1 MILLQE
7 LVLVHNPFNPS
18 DLEYI
23 AKPTK
28 EILQYCRFK
37 SERHQKDEAFKRDVK
52 QKRDKYQI
60 DQEIAADTIVQS
72 AKETKKVREKLIK
85 NAPIDQ
91 ESVQIAA
98 EIAADQKK
106 FEEKHTD
113 KRKKR
118 QKVAPITASSHAP
131 LEEQLAMPEKEES
144 PPPANLRKN
153 APFFMGYA
161 TIPTVG
167 KPSIEKETPLEELN
181 EHLESIIH
189 LKEIPNPSIETPIL
203 ESVAV
208 PVPNPQIEKVNGQ
221 NFATERRMARKC

>member
-1 MILLQE
+1 MI
-7 LVLVHNPFNPS
+7 
-18 DLEYI
+18 
-23 AKPTK
+23 
-28 EILQYCRFK
+28 R
-37 SERHQKDEAFKRDVK
+37 
-52 QKRDKYQI
+52 
-60 DQEIAADTIVQS
+60 
-72 AKETKKVREKLIK
+72 
-85 NAPIDQ
+85 

-221 NFATERRMARKC
+221 NFATEQEWLENADQLLEQEDIRNALKAYRNVLQLNTRNFHASIKSGIAFNNKENYARATGAFKQALAIDSQTPDPLALFGDGIF